1 MRCHLHDVMQHLDLV
16 FYGNLAYEEYL
27 EKLETFGYA
36 VHIVI
41 LEFELSYDIENS
53 DGFETVRDFG
63 LRPIRRR
70 FVKGV
75 VRMTGYA
82 KGVRGEG
89 RELREGLRLRVAVDR
104 AALRLGRRSTE
115 PVGIA
120 PYISVSV
127 SYLFCE

>member
-1 MRCHLHDVMQHLDLV
+1 MCLSVWGSRPHPIRWPRCRRKEAGLEEVRCHLHDFMQHLDLV
-16 FYGNLAYEEYL
+16 FYGNLDYEEYL
-27 EKLETFGYA
+27 EKLETFVYA

-75 VRMTGYA
+75 VRMTGFD
-82 KGVRGEG
+82 KGVRGRG
-89 RELREGLRLRVAVDR
+89 QLSDR
-104 AALRLGRRSTE
+104 NY
-115 PVGIA
+115 VG
-120 PYISVSV
+120 
-127 SYLFCE
+127 